1 MRGHLFALLS
11 LLGVCWA
18 CQSSTAPKTNEVPPI
33 SAEEHCYSGTS
44 PYGTHSDFLIADF
57 LKAIDNIKPDPA
69 MAKSLDG
76 MVEVKGGQFDMGGD
90 NEQARA
96 DEFPKHQVA
105 VPNFWMDATEVTNA
119 QFQKFV
125 EATGYI
131 TVAERAIDLE
141 ELKKQV
147 PPGTELPSAE
157 ELQPFSLV
165 FKSPSNGNLQTLGPG
180 DWWQMVKGASWQH
193 PQGPASNLKG
203 KENLPVV
210 HVCWYDAVAYC
221 KWAGKRLPSEAEWE
235 YAARAGESSSI
246 YPWGKEPVSVKMAN
260 FFQGDFPVKQL
271 NEDGFLRLA
280 PVKSFPANALGL
292 YDMAGNVWEWCADWY
307 RPDYYAQKAQ
317 LLRNPQGPADSYD
330 PDEPSTPKKVVR
342 GGSFLCN
349 DTYCSGYRVA
359 ARMKSSPDTG
369 LEHTGFRCVRDKK
382 Q

>member
-1 MRGHLFALLS
+1 MRIHLFAIVS
-11 LLGVCWA
+11 LLGFGA
-18 CQSSTAPKTNEVPPI
+18 CQSSTSPKTNEVPPI
-33 SAEEHCYSGTS
+33 TAEEHCYSGAS

-57 LKAIDNIKPDPA
+57 LKAIDNIKPDPI
-69 MAKSLDG
+69 MAKNLDG

-96 DEFPKHQVA
+96 DEFPKHPVTVQD
-105 VPNFWMDATEVTNA
+105 FWMDATEVTNA

-125 EATGYI
+125 EATGYV

-147 PPGTELPSAE
+147 PPGTELPSPE

-165 FKSPSNGNLQTLGPG
+165 FKSPSSGNLQTLGPG

-193 PQGPASNLKG
+193 PQGPTSNLNG

-246 YPWGKEPVSVKMAN
+246 YPWGTTPVNAKMAN
-260 FFQGDFPVKQL
+260 FFQGEFPVKQI
-271 NEDGFLRLA
+271 NEDGYLRLA
-280 PVKSFPANALGL
+280 PVKSFPANGLGL

-307 RPDYYAQKAQ
+307 RPDYYAQKTQ

>member
-1 MRGHLFALLS
+1 MGFHQFITMRVHLLAIWGLIVFLE
-11 LLGVCWA
+11 A
-18 CQSSTAPKTNEVPPI
+18 CQSSPQTNEVPPI
-33 SAEEHCYSGTS
+33 TAEEHCYSGAS
-44 PYGTHSDFLIADF
+44 PYGTHADFLIADF

-96 DEFPKHQVA
+96 DEFPKHSVA
-105 VPNFWMDATEVTNA
+105 VPDFWMDATEVTNA

-125 EATGYI
+125 AATGYI

-165 FKSPSNGNLQTLGPG
+165 FKAPSSGNLQTLAPN

-221 KWAGKRLPSEAEWE
+221 KGAGKRLPSEAEWE
-235 YAARAGESSSI
+235 YAARGGAQSKSYTYAGSNNLDEVAWYSDNSDSKTH
-246 YPWGKEPVSVKMAN
+246 PVGGKKAN
-260 FFQGDFPVKQL
+260 
-271 NEDGFLRLA
+271 E
-280 PVKSFPANALGL
+280 LGIH
-292 YDMAGNVWEWCADWY
+292 DMSGNVYEWCQDVWHENY
-307 RPDYYAQKAQ
+307 
-317 LLRNPQGPADSYD
+317 QGAPGDGSAWTSGG
-330 PDEPSTPKKVVR
+330 EQNRRVLR
-342 GGSFLCN
+342 GGSWYNLDN
-349 DTYCSGYRVA
+349 YCRSSYRNWLNVTD
-359 ARMKSSPDTG
+359 RYD
-369 LEHTGFRCVRDKK
+369 LIGFRLARHP
-382 Q
+382 